1 MALLEQQLTDVRES
15 TLEKSIALDQ
25 FGNHQILYNS
35 SSMSDIV
42 AQIDQSAF
50 SDSAVLIQGE
60 SGVGK
65 ELLAQRL
72 HQMSPRCKKPFTIID
87 PTTIPE
93 NLVESELFGHEKGA
107 FTGADRQKRGR
118 IELADQGT
126 LFIDEIGEIPKSIQ
140 AKLLRVLQ
148 EKTFSRIGGNQV
160 LHSDFRLVAA
170 TNRNLAEEVNR
181 GNFREDLFYRIN
193 IVPIH
198 PPPLRDR
205 PEDILL
211 LARYFLDR
219 FTKKYHR
226 LQLKLTSELEQ
237 QLTGYHW
244 PGNVRELI
252 NVIERSVILAKDDH
266 LELNLNRDSVLRLP
280 DPFADMPSLDEVQK
294 RYVQHVLNKTDGRI
308 TGKGG
313 SAESWG

>member
-1 MALLEQQLTDVRES
+1 M
-15 TLEKSIALDQ
+15 
-25 FGNHQILYNS
+25 
-35 SSMSDIV
+35 
-42 AQIDQSAF
+42 
-50 SDSAVLIQGE
+50 
-60 SGVGK
+60 GK

-72 HQMSPRCKKPFTIID
+72 HRTSKRRKKPLIIID

-93 NLVESELFGHEKGA
+93 NLVESELFGHEKGS

-118 IELADQGT
+118 IEQADQGT
-126 LFIDEIGEIPKSIQ
+126 LFIDEIGEIPKAVQ

-148 EKTFSRIGGNQV
+148 EKTFTRVGGNQE

-193 IVPIH
+193 IVPIN

-211 LARYFLDR
+211 LARHFLDR
-219 FTKKYHR
+219 YTKKYH
-226 LQLKLTSELEQ
+226 QAQFKLTSEMERQLLE
-237 QLTGYHW
+237 YHW

-252 NVIERSVILAKDDH
+252 NVIERSVILAREDK
-266 LELNLNRDSVLRLP
+266 LELNIQSESFTRLA
-280 DPFADMPSLDEVQK
+280 DPFADLPSLDEVQK
-294 RYVQHVLNKTDGRI
+294 RYVQHVLTKTDGRI

-313 SAESWG
+313 SAEILGMKPSTLYHRMKKLGISR